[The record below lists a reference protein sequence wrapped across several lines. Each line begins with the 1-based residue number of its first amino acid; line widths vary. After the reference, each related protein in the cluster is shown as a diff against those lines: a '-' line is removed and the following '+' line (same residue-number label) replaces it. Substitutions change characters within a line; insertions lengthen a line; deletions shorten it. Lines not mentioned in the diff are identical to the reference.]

1 MALYSV
7 YSISASIVQG
17 IGNPKIPMYILITG
31 CVVIFILGWHLIPKY
46 GIVGG
51 ALATTLSSFMMTVLM
66 FLIQFRLT
74 KTKPPYQFML
84 KVLISSFIM
93 TLPSFI
99 LPRNNM
105 GLLMALVICPLIYI
119 VSVVFLK
126 AFAHEDIIGFKKYST
141 YLGPFKEIFNY
152 LLDIVDKLIY

>member
-84 KVLISSFIM
+84 KVLRISRIFFSA
-93 TLPSFI
+93 SFI
-99 LPRNNM
+99 LSLSIYVKGVDFLIHNDLAFIHSAEKQHGIVNGSCNLSINIYRKCCFFE
-105 GLLMALVICPLIYI
+105 GICP
-119 VSVVFLK
+119 
-126 AFAHEDIIGFKKYST
+126 
-141 YLGPFKEIFNY
+141 
-152 LLDIVDKLIY
+152 